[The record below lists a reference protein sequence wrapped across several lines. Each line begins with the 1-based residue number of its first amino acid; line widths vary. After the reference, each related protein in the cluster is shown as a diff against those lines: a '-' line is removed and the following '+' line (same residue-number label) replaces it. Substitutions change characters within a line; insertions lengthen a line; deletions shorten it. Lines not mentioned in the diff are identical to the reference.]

1 MERGALFRLCGCNL
15 SSGWGGWGGRS
26 GRSGWISFF
35 VSTLL
40 IVLLLFIL
48 LVVLLLFILLVVLLL
63 FILFLVFFLFTLFL
77 VTILRSFSGRSSRR
91 GSVSGGSSRRGT
103 FSGGSSRRGSV
114 SRGSIRSSRRGSVSG
129 GSSRRGSVS
138 GGGNLCFLLTA
149 QLSKMLDFLVNLSH
163 NVVNMFLTVCL
174 CHRVVYKIML
184 TQVAGIHHLRH
195 SEGCEAGAHQIDGA
209 RDPKHAKVFC
219 FYYYCS

>member
-40 IVLLLFIL
+40 IV
-48 LVVLLLFILLVVLLL
+48 LLFILLVVLLL

-103 FSGGSSRRGSV
+103 F
-114 SRGSIRSSRRGSVSG
+114 SG

>member
-40 IVLLLFIL
+40 IVLLFIL

-77 VTILRSFSGRSSRR
+77 VTILRSFSG
-91 GSVSGGSSRRGT
+91 
-103 FSGGSSRRGSV
+103 
-114 SRGSIRSSRRGSVSG
+114 RSSRRGSVSG

-209 RDPKHAKVFC
+209 RDPKHAKVFL
-219 FYYYCS
+219 FLLLL

>member
-40 IVLLLFIL
+40 IVLL
-48 LVVLLLFILLVVLLL
+48 FILLVVLLL

-77 VTILRSFSGRSSRR
+77 VTILRSFSGR
-91 GSVSGGSSRRGT
+91 
-103 FSGGSSRRGSV
+103 
-114 SRGSIRSSRRGSVSG
+114 
-129 GSSRRGSVS
+129 SSRRGSVS

-209 RDPKHAKVFC
+209 RDPKHAKVFL
-219 FYYYCS
+219 FLLLL